1 MQENDKLRNMRLS
14 YERDQL
20 IESKISEDPF
30 DQFKSWFDLVIKSE
44 IVEPNAMTIATATK
58 NGIPSAR
65 VVLLKE
71 YSDTGFIFF
80 TNYGSRKGKEL
91 SENPVASLLFWWREF
106 ERQVRIEGRVE
117 KISKEESQNYFN
129 VRPLKSRYGALA
141 SNQSEVVKDRIFLES
156 KFSELENKFGD
167 NPPMPENW
175 GGYKL
180 VPSKFE
186 FWQGRQDRLHDR
198 ICYEKINDDWKFIG
212 YHLKI

>member
-1 MQENDKLRNMRLS
+1 MQENNDLRNMRLS
-14 YERDQL
+14 YEQDQL
-20 IESKISEDPF
+20 SEANIDKDPF
-30 DQFKSWFDLVIKSE
+30 VQFKTWFDLVVKSK

-71 YSDTGFIFF
+71 FDEIGFIFF

-91 SENPVASLLFWWREF
+91 LENPFASLLFWWKEF
-106 ERQVRIEGRVE
+106 ERQVRIEGKIE
-117 KISKEESQNYFN
+117 KINKEESQKYFN

-141 SNQSEVVKDRIFLES
+141 SNQSEAVVGREILEK
-156 KFSELENKFGD
+156 KFAELEKQFGE

-180 VPSKFE
+180 IPNKFE
-186 FWQGRQDRLHDR
+186 FWQGRRDRLHDR
-198 ICYEKINDDWKFIG
+198 ICYEKVKDDWKI
-212 YHLKI
+212 YRLQP